1 MRAFPTFAAAVS
13 VLILLAACGT
23 KGELVKPPGPPPKT
37 VLDEW
42 FPPAPPTPTKET
54 APAAKDSKPAKA
66 PGDAK
71 Q

>member
-37 VLDEW
+37 VLDQW
-42 FPPAPPTPTKET
+42 FPPAPPVAKPPED
-54 APAAKDSKPAKA
+54 AGKDSKPVKA

>member
-42 FPPAPPTPTKET
+42 FPPAPP
-54 APAAKDSKPAKA
+54 AAKPPEDAGKDSKPAKA
-66 PGDAK
+66 AGDAK